1 MKFPDNFIRNVMATY
16 ANPKYPGASRKL
28 RRILINGNIA
38 YLELFLSVG
47 AKSLE
52 MGFYEELVAA
62 AENRPRLNAR
72 KMAHAQRAELHQEF
86 QKIMRRQAD

>member
-1 MKFPDNFIRNVMATY
+1 MKFPDNFIRKVMATY

-28 RRILINGNIA
+28 RRILVNGNVA
-38 YLELFLSVG
+38 YLELFLNVG

-62 AENRPRLNAR
+62 IEDRPRLNAR
-72 KMAHAQRAELHQEF
+72 KIAHAQRAKLYQEF
-86 QKIMRRQAD
+86 KEMFEHAS